1 MFLPP
6 FIGDL
11 GHRGLIYQKIESMY
25 SISAYSDDEYSY
37 FDPRICVI
45 GLGHT
50 GLFHAI
56 SFSEHYR
63 TIAYDP
69 DQERTREL
77 SQGRDSKA
85 QISADLLQQGMR
97 NGLAFTS
104 ETADIHNCN
113 FYVITVPSQPAG
125 ISEPDLLP
133 LWSACELVGQV
144 ISGGDIVVFDSCGCP
159 STTENKCIPLVEK
172 VSGLLCNCDFFAGY
186 SPGPLLFEE
195 KGFTSWT
202 EGKITSG
209 STPEI
214 AKIMDEVYITVFG
227 KDIAMAPI
235 RQSNISG
242 VL

>member
-1 MFLPP
+1 MEL
-6 FIGDL
+6 L
-11 GHRGLIYQKIESMY
+11 Q
-25 SISAYSDDEYSY
+25 SISAYSEGGYSY
-37 FDPRICVI
+37 YDPRICVI
-45 GLGHT
+45 GLGQT

-56 SFSEHYR
+56 SFNEHYR

-113 FYVITVPSQPAG
+113 FYVITIPSQPAG

-133 LWSACELVGQV
+133 LWSACELVGKV

-159 STTENKCIPLVEK
+159 STSENKCIPLVEK
-172 VSGLLCNCDFFAGY
+172 VSGLVCNCDFFAGY
-186 SPGPLLFEE
+186 SPGPLYFGK
-195 KGFTSWT
+195 KGFTFWSD
-202 EGKITSG
+202 GKITFG

-214 AKIMDEVYITVFG
+214 AKLVDEVYLTVFG

>member
-63 TIAYDP
+63 TIGYDSHP
-69 DQERTREL
+69 ERIQEL
-77 SQGRDSKA
+77 SRGRDRNSQVSVA
-85 QISADLLQQGMR
+85 LLQQAAKQ
-97 NGLAFTS
+97 GLAFTS

-159 STTENKCIPLVEK
+159 STSENKCIPLVEK